1 MAAPLARERAM
12 PSIDQVARQYRSLC
26 LSGIADHLEQLLSQA
41 EASDSSYLQF
51 ADCLIRHEQQQRN
64 SKRVEQNRRRAGFPL
79 HKNLEEFDYRFQTT
93 ISKREVNSLLDFGFI
108 DNRDNV
114 VFIGPPGVGKTHLA
128 IGIGLKAIEA
138 GYKVGFHTA
147 LGLMETL
154 ELAELKGELKK
165 KINQLL
171 KFDCLIIDELGYLP
185 MNKQGMHNLF
195 QLINALYEYR
205 SIILTT
211 NKAFT
216 DWGEFF
222 FDDNVAVPIVDR
234 IIHHS
239 HIFMLGG
246 DSYRLK
252 AKLNNSY

>member
-1 MAAPLARERAM
+1 MS
-12 PSIDQVARQYRSLC
+12 SINQIAQKYRSLC
-26 LSGIADHLEQLLSQA
+26 LAGIADHLEQLLSQA
-41 EASDSSYLQF
+41 EANESSYLQF
-51 ADCLIRHEQQQRN
+51 AESLVRHEQQQRN
-64 SKRVEQNRRRAGFPL
+64 GKRIEQNRRRAGFPL
-79 HKNLEEFDYRFQTT
+79 HKSLEEFDYRFQTT

-138 GYKVGFHTA
+138 GYKVSFNTA

-171 KFDCLIIDELGYLP
+171 KFDVLIIDELGYLP
-185 MNKQGMHNLF
+185 MNKQGRHNLF

-211 NKAFT
+211 NKEFT
-216 DWGEFF
+216 HWGEFF
-222 FDDNVAVPIVDR
+222 NDDNVAVPIVDR

-246 DSYRLK
+246 ESYRLK
-252 AKLNNSY
+252 TKLNESS

>member
-1 MAAPLARERAM
+1 MS
-12 PSIDQVARQYRSLC
+12 SINAVAQKYRSLC
-26 LSGIADHLEQLLSQA
+26 LAGIADHLEPLLSQA
-41 EASDSSYLQF
+41 EANESSYLQF
-51 ADCLIRHEQQQRN
+51 AESLVLHEQNQRN
-64 SKRVEQNRRRAGFPL
+64 GKRIEQNRKRAGFPL
-79 HKNLEEFDYRFQTT
+79 HKSLEEFDYRVQTT
-93 ISKREVNSLLDFGFI
+93 LTKREVNSLLDFGFI

-128 IGIGLKAIEA
+128 IGIGLKAIAA
-138 GYKVGFHTA
+138 GYKVSFHTA
-147 LGLMETL
+147 LSLMETL

-171 KFDCLIIDELGYLP
+171 KFDVLIIDELGYLP
-185 MNKQGMHNLF
+185 MNKQGRHNLF

-211 NKAFT
+211 NKEFT
-216 DWGEFF
+216 KWSEFF
-222 FDDNVAVPIVDR
+222 SDDNVAVPIIDR

-246 DSYRLK
+246 ESYRLK
-252 AKLNNSY
+252 TKLNPSS

>member
-1 MAAPLARERAM
+1 MS
-12 PSIDQVARQYRSLC
+12 SINHVAQKYRCLC
-26 LSGIADHLEQLLSQA
+26 LAGIADHLEQLLSQA
-41 EASDSSYLQF
+41 EANESSYLHF
-51 ADCLIRHEQQQRN
+51 AESLVLHEQNQRN
-64 SKRVEQNRRRAGFPL
+64 GKRIEQNRKRAGFPL
-79 HKNLEEFDYRFQTT
+79 HKSLEEFDYRFQTT
-93 ISKREVNSLLDFGFI
+93 ISKREINSLLDFGFI

-114 VFIGPPGVGKTHLA
+114 VFIGPPGVGKTHLT

-138 GYKVGFHTA
+138 GYKVSFHTA

-171 KFDCLIIDELGYLP
+171 KFDVLIVDELGYLP
-185 MNKQGMHNLF
+185 MNKQGRYNLF

-211 NKAFT
+211 NKDFT
-216 DWGEFF
+216 QWGEFF
-222 FDDNVAVPIVDR
+222 SDDNVAVPIIDR

-246 DSYRLK
+246 ESYRLK
-252 AKLNNSY
+252 TKLNQPS

>member
-1 MAAPLARERAM
+1 MRVR
-12 PSIDQVARQYRSLC
+12 SDQAGDDLGNC
-26 LSGIADHLEQLLSQA
+26 LL
-41 EASDSSYLQF
+41 
-51 ADCLIRHEQQQRN
+51 
-64 SKRVEQNRRRAGFPL
+64 
-79 HKNLEEFDYRFQTT
+79 
-93 ISKREVNSLLDFGFI
+93 
-108 DNRDNV
+108 

-128 IGIGLKAIEA
+128 IGIGLKAIDA
-138 GYKVGFHTA
+138 GYKVSFNTA

-185 MNKQGMHNLF
+185 MNKQGRHNLF

-216 DWGEFF
+216 HWGEFF
-222 FDDNVAVPIVDR
+222 NDDNVAVPIVDR

-246 DSYRLK
+246 ESYRLK
-252 AKLNNSY
+252 RGRGRVRKK

>member
-1 MAAPLARERAM
+1 MS
-12 PSIDQVARQYRSLC
+12 SINQVAQQYRSLC
-26 LSGIADHLEQLLSQA
+26 LTGVAEHLEGLLSQA
-41 EASDSSYLQF
+41 EANQSSYLHF
-51 ADCLIRHEQQQRN
+51 AEALVVQEQSQRN
-64 SKRVEQNRRRAGFPL
+64 AKRIEQNKRRAGFPL
-79 HKNLEEFDYRFQTT
+79 YKSLEEFDYRFQTT
-93 ISKREVNSLLDFGFI
+93 ITKREINGLLDFGFI
-108 DNRDNV
+108 DNRENV

-128 IGIGLKAIEA
+128 IGLGVKAIEA
-138 GYKVGFHTA
+138 GYKVNFNTA
-147 LGLMETL
+147 LGLMEAL

-165 KINQLL
+165 KIYQLL
-171 KFDCLIIDELGYLP
+171 KFDILIIDELGYLP

-211 NKAFT
+211 NKEFT
-216 DWGEFF
+216 NWGEFF

-246 DSYRLK
+246 ESYRLK
-252 AKLNNSY
+252 AKLNQSL

>member
-1 MAAPLARERAM
+1 MS
-12 PSIDQVARQYRSLC
+12 SIDSVARHYRSLC
-26 LSGIADHLEQLLSQA
+26 LSGIADQLEQLLSQA
-41 EASDSSYLQF
+41 EADQSSYLSF
-51 ADCLIRHEQQQRN
+51 AERLVLYEQQQRN
-64 SKRVEQNRRRAGFPL
+64 GKRIEQNKRRAGFPL
-79 HKNLEEFDYRFQTT
+79 HKSLEEFDYRFQTT

-128 IGIGLKAIEA
+128 IGLGLKAIDA
-138 GYKVGFHTA
+138 GYKINFNTA
-147 LGLMETL
+147 LGLVESL

-195 QLINALYEYR
+195 QLINAFYEYR

-211 NKAFT
+211 NKEFT
-216 DWGEFF
+216 HWGEFF
-222 FDDNVAVPIVDR
+222 NGDHVAVPIVDR

-246 DSYRLK
+246 ESYRLK
-252 AKLNNSY
+252 TKLKNQL

>member
-1 MAAPLARERAM
+1 MS
-12 PSIDQVARQYRSLC
+12 SINHVAQKYRSLC
-26 LSGIADHLEQLLSQA
+26 LAGIADHLEQLLSQA
-41 EASDSSYLQF
+41 EAHESSYLHF
-51 ADCLIRHEQQQRN
+51 AESLVLHEQQHRN
-64 SKRVEQNRRRAGFPL
+64 GKRIEQNRKRAGFPL
-79 HKNLEEFDYRFQTT
+79 HKSLEEFDYRFQTT
-93 ISKREVNSLLDFGFI
+93 ISKREINSLLDFGFI

-138 GYKVGFHTA
+138 GYKVSFHTA

-171 KFDCLIIDELGYLP
+171 KFDVLIIDELGYLP
-185 MNKQGMHNLF
+185 MNKQGRHNLF

-211 NKAFT
+211 NKEFT
-216 DWGEFF
+216 QWGEFF
-222 FDDNVAVPIVDR
+222 SNDNVAVPIVDR

-246 DSYRLK
+246 ESYRLK
-252 AKLNNSY
+252 TKLNQPS

>member
-1 MAAPLARERAM
+1 M
-12 PSIDQVARQYRSLC
+12 PTIESVAQQYRSLR
-26 LSGIADHLEQLLSQA
+26 LPAIAEGLENLLKSA
-41 EASDSSYLQF
+41 EANEISYLQF
-51 ADCLIRHEQQQRN
+51 AECLVEHELKQRN
-64 SKRVEQNRRRAGFPL
+64 AKRIEQNQRRANFPL
-79 HKNLEEFDYRFQTT
+79 QKSLDEFDYRFQTT
-93 ISKREVNSLLDFGFI
+93 INKREINGLLDFGFI
-108 DNRDNV
+108 DNRENIIL
-114 VFIGPPGVGKTHLA
+114 IGPPGVGKTHLA
-128 IGIGLKAIEA
+128 IGIGLKALDA
-138 GYKVGFHTA
+138 GYKVCFCTA
-147 LGLMETL
+147 LTLVEAL

-171 KFDCLIIDELGYLP
+171 KFDILIIDELGYLP

-211 NKAFT
+211 NKDFT
-216 DWGEFF
+216 NWGEFF

-246 DSYRLK
+246 ESYRLK
-252 AKLNNSY
+252 SKLNS

>member
-1 MAAPLARERAM
+1 MS
-12 PSIDQVARQYRSLC
+12 SIDSVAQKYRGLC
-26 LSGIADHLEQLLSQA
+26 LSSIADQLERLLSQA
-41 EASDSSYLQF
+41 EANESSYLHF
-51 ADCLIRHEQQQRN
+51 AEALVEHEQQQRN
-64 SKRVEQNRRRAGFPL
+64 GKRIEQNKRRAGFPL
-79 HKNLEEFDYRFQTT
+79 HKSLEEFDYRFQTT
-93 ISKREVNSLLDFGFI
+93 ISKRDVNSLLDFGFI

-128 IGIGLKAIEA
+128 IGLGIKAIEA
-138 GYKVGFHTA
+138 GYKAGFHTA

-165 KINQLL
+165 KITQLL
-171 KFDCLIIDELGYLP
+171 KFDVLIIDELGYLP

-211 NKAFT
+211 NKEFT
-216 DWGEFF
+216 NWGEFF
-222 FDDNVAVPIVDR
+222 SDDNVAVPIVDR

-246 DSYRLK
+246 ESYRLK
-252 AKLNNSY
+252 AKLNN